1 MPKGKFRKKRE
12 PKPLERSLHYFAK
25 DGNYGSAEGYV
36 VMETTH
42 WNDIDWEIIE
52 SATEEYRPIV
62 ARLIT
67 ESYEPDAQ
75 EDVLRAMFEQY
86 GVDLSVYE
94 DAKLFE
100 ETKK

>member
-94 DAKLFE
+94 DVKLFE